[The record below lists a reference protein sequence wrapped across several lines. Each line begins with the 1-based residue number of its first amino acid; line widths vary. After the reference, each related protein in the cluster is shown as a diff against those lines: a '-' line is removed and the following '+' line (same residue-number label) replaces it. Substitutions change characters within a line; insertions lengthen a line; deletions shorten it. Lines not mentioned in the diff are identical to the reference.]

1 MSAAPFRLRC
11 TLLYCVHA
19 SPPTTNIIADPFV
32 ELEGVARVRE
42 ALHAHM
48 WPILKMKVNPPPP
61 SEAQSAGIPA
71 DNDVAAEEPS
81 VQQIV
86 GWCCAHPS
94 FFWCVA
100 FSFGFG
106 TGGLLADAKP
116 GLPDA
121 KEGAGVQEQEEAVES
136 FEELFSRFAAMK
148 GTIGHHMTPGVS
160 SLLPLPFFLVL
171 CSSCAEPVK

>member
-1 MSAAPFRLRC
+1 
-11 TLLYCVHA
+11 
-19 SPPTTNIIADPFV
+19 
-32 ELEGVARVRE
+32 
-42 ALHAHM
+42 M

-86 GWCCAHPS
+86 GWCCVHPS
-94 FFWCVA
+94 FFFVVLL
-100 FSFGFG
+100 SVSGFG

-148 GTIGHHMTPGVS
+148 GTIGHHVAPGVS

-171 CSSCAEPVK
+171 CSSRTEPVK